1 MVKSGIFC
9 LFLQHTIFAMVNL
22 FGVYECNA
30 DDKGR
35 VMLPAAFKKQLAE
48 IVKDGFVIKPSLY
61 SKSLDLFPMETW
73 NIQAKEINKL
83 NRFKAK
89 NVAFIRLF
97 NHGVRMVDLDDT
109 MRLLIPKDLLLKAG
123 IKKEVVLAA
132 ASDRVEIWD
141 KKAYERFVKAG
152 TVDFDKLAEEVMG
165 GLEID
170 LPDDKD

>member
-1 MVKSGIFC
+1 
-9 LFLQHTIFAMVNL
+9 MVNL

-97 NHGVRMVDLDDT
+97 NHGVRMVDLDDA